1 MSAGFTILDMDL
13 MKILSTESV
22 ALHLKGT
29 SKEEIIDEL
38 IDVAM
43 RQGKVKDREIA
54 KASVME
60 RERRMS
66 TGMKHGIAIP
76 HGKTQAVA
84 ELVACVGVSDA
95 EVDFDAL
102 DRKGCKIFIMT
113 LSPPEKAGPHLQF
126 LAEVSMLFR
135 SEEKRQAILSA
146 ASEEELLK
154 VLKS

>member
-1 MSAGFTILDMDL
+1 
-13 MKILSTESV
+13 MKILSSESV

-29 SKEEIIDEL
+29 TKEEIIDEL

-43 RQGKVKDREIA
+43 RGGKVKDRAMA

-76 HGKTQAVA
+76 HGKTQAVS
-84 ELVACVGVSDA
+84 ELVACVGVSDG

-102 DRKGCKIFIMT
+102 DRKGCRIFIMT

-135 SEEKRQAILSA
+135 SEDKRQAILA
-146 ASEEELLK
+146 AGSEDELLQ
-154 VLKS
+154 VLKG